1 MKYILFIL
9 ATVIIWSSCSNEP
22 ENPEI
27 VILADSMAII
37 LADVHLADATL
48 SVMMNRRQKYNDIDS
63 YYNSVIKKHNI
74 SRARL
79 DSSISYYS
87 SRGDEF
93 EKIYEDV
100 MFILSEKEG
109 LAVAE
114 KDTSN
119 KEVKKAKKYELV
131 LDYKSNFD
139 WTIKNKPLNNIN
151 PIKNKLLDNRSS
163 IKAKSGKFSVLF
175 DYNTF
180 KSKEFIYNIK
190 YSIKDIKLV
199 IKASISLMKNKT
211 NTAPAIVIEVVNGNK
226 IESQTAINLKSY
238 IVKKQ
243 EWSNIDI
250 KNSTSLPVELDEGQV
265 KVYISNPYKNDFF
278 IDDLDL
284 QLYVK

>member
-9 ATVIIWSSCSNEP
+9 SIIIISSSCSNKL

-27 VILADSMAII
+27 IISADSMAII

-48 SVMMNRRQKYNDIDS
+48 SVMMNKKEKYNDIES
-63 YYNSVIKKHNI
+63 YYNSVLQKYNI

-100 MFILSEKEG
+100 MFILSNKEG
-109 LAVAE
+109 LVVAE
-114 KDTSN
+114 KDTTN
-119 KEVKKAKKYELV
+119 KNEIKKVKKYELA
-131 LDYKSNFD
+131 LNYKSNFD
-139 WTIKNKPLNNIN
+139 NK
-151 PIKNKLLDNRSS
+151 IKNKLLDNRSS
-163 IKAKSGKFSVLF
+163 IKSKSGKFSVLF

-190 YSIKDIKLV
+190 YSISEIKLV
-199 IKASISLMKNKT
+199 IKASISLMANKT
-211 NTAPAIVIEVVNGNK
+211 KTTPSIVIEIVNGK
-226 IESQTAINLKSY
+226 KVEYQTAISLKNY
-238 IVKKQ
+238 IVEKQ
-243 EWSNIDI
+243 EWSIINI
-250 KNSTSLPVELDEGQV
+250 KNNISLPTAIDEGRI

-278 IDDLDL
+278 IDDLDM
-284 QLYVK
+284 QLYIK

>member
-9 ATVIIWSSCSNEP
+9 SFIVIFSSCSTDV

-27 VILADSMAII
+27 IISPDSMAII

-48 SVMMNRRQKYNDIDS
+48 SVLMNRKRFTKIDDYYYSVLKKY
-63 YYNSVIKKHNI
+63 NI
-74 SRARL
+74 SRTRL

-87 SRGDEF
+87 SRGKEF
-93 EKIYEDV
+93 DKIYEDV
-100 MFILSEKEG
+100 MFILREKEG

-114 KDTSN
+114 KDSTSN
-119 KEVKKAKKYELV
+119 KEIKKVKKYELV
-131 LDYKSNFD
+131 LSYKSNFED
-139 WTIKNKPLNNIN
+139 KSE
-151 PIKNKLLDNRSS
+151 NKLLDKKSS

-180 KSKEFIYNIK
+180 KSNEFIYNLK
-190 YSIKDIKLV
+190 YSISEIKIV
-199 IKASISLMKNKT
+199 TKASVSLMANKT
-211 NTAPAIVIEVVNGNK
+211 KTAPAIVLEVVNGEK
-226 IESQTAINLKSY
+226 IEYQSAINIKRY

-250 KNSTSLPVELDEGQV
+250 KNNISLPASIDEGQI

-278 IDDLDL
+278 VDDFEIK
-284 QLYVK
+284 LYVR

>member
-1 MKYILFIL
+1 MKYILLIL
-9 ATVIIWSSCSNEP
+9 SAIVIFSSCSTKV

-27 VILADSMAII
+27 IISADSMAII

-48 SVMMNRRQKYNDIDS
+48 SVMMNKKNYTKVDS
-63 YYNSVIKKHNI
+63 YYKSVLQKYNI

-87 SRGDEF
+87 SKGKEF

-100 MFILSEKEG
+100 MFILSKQEG
-109 LAVAE
+109 LVVAE
-114 KDTSN
+114 KDTTN
-119 KEVKKAKKYELV
+119 KKEIQKVKKYELV
-131 LDYKSNFD
+131 LSYKSNFEID
-139 WTIKNKPLNNIN
+139 
-151 PIKNKLLDNRSS
+151 NKLLDKKSN
-163 IKAKSGKFSVLF
+163 IKSKSGKYSVLF

-180 KSKEFIYNIK
+180 KSNEFVYGLK
-190 YSIKDIKLV
+190 FSVSEIKLV
-199 IKASISLMKNKT
+199 YKSSISLMANKT
-211 NTAPAIVIEVVNGNK
+211 KTAPAIVIEVVNGKNT
-226 IESQTAINLKSY
+226 EYQTAIDLKNY

-250 KNSTSLPVELDEGQV
+250 KNSINLPVALDEGEI

-284 QLYVK
+284 KLYIR